1 MFGNGFAV
9 LKRIIAVLCVAQAF
23 VLSAQSSAVILDQT
37 HHALQIEH
45 TPNPLA
51 GPVLHHVG
59 SAADHRLDHLMNTGD
74 HDTNPV
80 SGHPIDH
87 HHAGDGVSAP
97 WHGVPSYEVTY
108 MQLSSLQI
116 PAPSNILT
124 GDFRAQHERP
134 PKISLAVM

>member
-1 MFGNGFAV
+1 MFGNTFAV
-9 LKRIIAVLCVAQAF
+9 LKRMIAILCVAQAF
-23 VLSAQSSAVILDQT
+23 VLSAQSSAAILDQAR
-37 HHALQIEH
+37 HALQMEH

-59 SAADHRLDHLMNTGD
+59 SAADHRHDHPANAHD
-74 HDTNPV
+74 HDTHPV

-108 MQLSSLQI
+108 MQRTSLQT
-116 PAPSNILT
+116 PAPPHILT

-134 PKISLAVM
+134 PKTSLAVM